1 MDVSLQGGSRP
12 PIVIFETRAMEDR
25 NATIAK
31 GRRIDREVDWA
42 ILRQPG
48 SKDTS
53 EQEAATWLD
62 MLDKN
67 PNMQKAWVAAYKEEY
82 ARWKNGQ
89 ESTVTGTHINS
100 WPAINKSQASLI
112 LAADLRTV
120 EDLAA
125 ANEASLARIGI
136 GSRELQN
143 KARDFLKV
151 ANDTG
156 KAAEEL
162 SALRAKSDGQ
172 ENLIKQQAEKLAAL
186 EAKVEALTAIVPAAR
201 EAIPAESEPSF
212 F

>member
-1 MDVSLQGGSRP
+1 MNVSLQGGSRP
-12 PIVIFETRAMEDR
+12 PIVIFETRAVEDR
-25 NATIAK
+25 DATIAK
-31 GRRIDREVDWA
+31 GRRIERDADWVVV
-42 ILRQPG
+42 RQPG
-48 SKDTS
+48 SKDTF
-53 EQEAATWLD
+53 EQEAKVWLET
-62 MLDKN
+62 LDKDT
-67 PNMQKAWVAAYKEEY
+67 NMLPAWTAAYKEEY

-89 ESTVTGTHINS
+89 EPTVTGTHINS
-100 WPAINKSQASLI
+100 WPAVNKSQASLI

-172 ENLIKQQAEKLAAL
+172 ADLIKQQAEKLAAL
-186 EAKVEALTAIVPAAR
+186 AAKVEALTAMAPAAR

-212 F
+212 L